1 MAKMH
6 TIVLLAKTGAKST
19 FRLKERQSVGHLE
32 KVDSDPCLAQP
43 AFPSPLEGEGARR
56 AGEGYSRI
64 GSRFR
69 NRPIPIGSRHREHR
83 PMPRTL
89 LMYAKRM
96 RRTSTEAEAR
106 MWWLLRAARFRGFK
120 FRRQQPIG
128 DYIVDFVCFERKLI
142 VEVDGSQ
149 HLDAVAQD
157 DARTAWLESVG
168 FTVLRFWNDEVLRD
182 AECVMRDIARAIDGG

>member
-1 MAKMH
+1 MPH
-6 TIVLLAKTGAKST
+6 TLLP
-19 FRLKERQSVGHLE
+19 F
-32 KVDSDPCLAQP
+32 
-43 AFPSPLEGEGARR
+43 ARR
-56 AGEGYSRI
+56 M
-64 GSRFR
+64 
-69 NRPIPIGSRHREHR
+69 RHT
-83 PMPRTL
+83 P
-89 LMYAKRM
+89 
-96 RRTSTEAEAR
+96 TEAEAR
-106 MWWLLRAARFRGFK
+106 LWWHLRATRLRGFK

-149 HLDAVAQD
+149 HLDAIERD